1 MTRRLIAA
9 GQRPVTVG
17 MFFSL
22 GHSTYFTLLSYHT
35 NPKKSLLTTPY
46 HSIVVITS
54 IAVAATAS
62 AVSSKFSS
70 FSRVGAI
77 IGTSVSAGFLILLGI
92 MNLYILYKLVQQ
104 MRMLIATRPGE
115 EEGFKIQGAGCLF
128 HLFKKMF

>member
-1 MTRRLIAA
+1 M
-9 GQRPVTVG
+9 
-17 MFFSL
+17 
-22 GHSTYFTLLSYHT
+22 
-35 NPKKSLLTTPY
+35 
-46 HSIVVITS
+46 ITS
-54 IAVAATAS
+54 IVVAATAS

-128 HLFKKMF
+128 HLFKKMFKLIDR